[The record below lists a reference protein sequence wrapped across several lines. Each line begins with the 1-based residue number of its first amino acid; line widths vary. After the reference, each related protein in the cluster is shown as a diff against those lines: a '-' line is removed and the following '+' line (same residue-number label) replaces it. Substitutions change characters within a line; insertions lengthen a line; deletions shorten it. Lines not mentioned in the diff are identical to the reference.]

1 MFTYIFINSPS
12 VQHNQLPHDRSSK
25 GSLEV
30 RWTSISPL
38 NTEKKVGVGGES
50 LSKIYVLD
58 TNVLLQDPRSIFSF
72 EDNEVVIPA
81 VVLEEVDSKKRYMD
95 EIGRNA
101 RQVSKLIDN
110 MRQTGKLHEKIPLEN
125 GGVLRI
131 ELNHRSFHQLQEI
144 FVEKTNDN
152 RILAVAKNLS
162 LEEQAMENGREVI
175 LVSKD
180 ALVRVKADALG
191 LQAEDFLSD
200 RVVEVDH
207 IYTGLLELYINND
220 LLNRFYEKG
229 ELNVTELANHPFY
242 PNQFIVM
249 KDSLGGSASAIGVID
264 ATGKKVRKLIF
275 NHEHIWGIRSRN
287 AQQTMAF
294 ELLLRKDIPL
304 VTLIGKAGTGKTL
317 LALAAGLMQTEDLGE
332 YKKLLVARPIVPVG
346 KDLGFLPGE
355 KEEKL
360 RPWMQPIFDNLEY
373 LFNTKKPGE
382 LDAILAGMGS
392 IEVEALTYIRGRSI
406 PEQFII
412 IDEAQNLT
420 KHEVKTILTRVG
432 EKSKI
437 VLMGD
442 PEQIDHPYLDEYNNG
457 LTYVVEKFK
466 EQKIAGHIRL
476 IKGER
481 SGLAQLAADLL

>member
-1 MFTYIFINSPS
+1 
-12 VQHNQLPHDRSSK
+12 
-25 GSLEV
+25 
-30 RWTSISPL
+30 
-38 NTEKKVGVGGES
+38 
-50 LSKIYVLD
+50 VLD
-58 TNVLLQDPRSIFSF
+58 TNVLLQDPFSIFSF

-101 RQVSKLIDN
+101 RQVSRLIDSL
-110 MRQTGKLHEKIPLEN
+110 RETGKLHEKIPLEN
-125 GGVLRI
+125 GGILRI
-131 ELNHRSFHQLQEI
+131 ELNHRSFQQLQEI

-162 LEEQAMENGREVI
+162 LEEQAKENGKTVI

-180 ALVRVKADALG
+180 ALVRVKADAIG
-191 LQAEDFLSD
+191 LLAEDFLND

-207 IYTGLLELYINND
+207 LYTGFLNVFIEPD
-220 LLNRFYEKG
+220 LLGKFYEKG
-229 ELNVTELANHPFY
+229 ELRLSEIANHPFF
-242 PNQFIVM
+242 PNQFLIM
-249 KDSLGGSASAIGVID
+249 KDSLGGSSSALGIVD
-264 ATGKKVRKLIF
+264 QKEKKVKKLVF
-275 NHEHIWGIRSRN
+275 DHEHIWGIRPRN
-287 AQQTMAF
+287 VQQTMAI
-294 ELLLRKDIPL
+294 ELLLRKDLPL

-317 LALAAGLMQTEDLGE
+317 LALATGLLQTEDLGE
-332 YKKLLVARPIVPVG
+332 YKKLIVARPIVPVG

-355 KEEKL
+355 KQEKL
-360 RPWMQPIFDNLEY
+360 RPWMQPIFDNLEF

-406 PEQFII
+406 PDQYII

-432 EKSKI
+432 EGSKI

-442 PEQIDHPYLDEYNNG
+442 PEQIDHPYLDAYNNG

-466 EQKIAGHIRL
+466 DQAISGHVKL

>member
-1 MFTYIFINSPS
+1 M
-12 VQHNQLPHDRSSK
+12 
-25 GSLEV
+25 G
-30 RWTSISPL
+30 
-38 NTEKKVGVGGES
+38 
-50 LSKIYVLD
+50 KIYVLD
-58 TNVLLQDPRSIFSF
+58 TNVLLQDPRAIYSF

-110 MRQTGKLHEKIPLEN
+110 LRKTGKLHEKIQLET
-125 GGVLRI
+125 GGSLRI
-131 ELNHRSFHQLQEI
+131 ELNHRSFHELQDI

-162 LEEQAMENGREVI
+162 LEEQEKENGKQVI

-191 LQAEDFLSD
+191 LQSEDFLND

-207 IYTGLLELYINND
+207 IYSGFLEIYINRNLLD
-220 LLNRFYEKG
+220 LFYEKG
-229 ELNVTELANHPFY
+229 ELHVTELVNHPFY
-242 PNQFIVM
+242 PNQFILL
-249 KDSLGGSASAIGVID
+249 KDALGGSSSAIGIVD
-264 ATGKKVRKLIF
+264 KTGKVVRKLNF
-275 NHEHIWGIRSRN
+275 KLDHIWGIKPRN
-287 AQQTMAF
+287 VQQTMAF
-294 ELLLRKDIPL
+294 ELLLRDDIPL

-317 LALAAGLMQTEDLGE
+317 LALAAGLMQTEDMGK

-346 KDLGFLPGE
+346 KDIGFLPGE
-355 KEEKL
+355 KQEKL
-360 RPWMQPIFDNLEY
+360 RPWMQPIYDNLEY

-437 VLMGD
+437 VFMGD
-442 PEQIDHPYLDEYNNG
+442 TEQIDHPYLDEYNNG

-466 EQKIAGHIRL
+466 DQKIGGHIRL
-476 IKGER
+476 VKGER
-481 SGLAQLAADLL
+481 SGLAQLAADIL

>member
-1 MFTYIFINSPS
+1 MQKSFYLYTKNHIVYQSSFLKQKFHLSNKWIIFFTIE
-12 VQHNQLPHDRSSK
+12 LR
-25 GSLEV
+25 GA
-30 RWTSISPL
+30 
-38 NTEKKVGVGGES
+38 GGIS

-58 TNVLLQDPRSIFSF
+58 TNVLLQDPYSIFSF

-101 RQVSKLIDN
+101 RQVSRLIDN
-110 MRQTGKLHEKIPLEN
+110 LRQTGKLHEKIPLEN
-125 GGVLRI
+125 GGALRI

-162 LEEQAMENGREVI
+162 LEEETKEDGRYVI

-180 ALVRVKADALG
+180 ALVRVKADAIG
-191 LQAEDFLSD
+191 LHSEDFLSD
-200 RVVEVDH
+200 RVIENDA
-207 IYTGLLELYINND
+207 IYTGFTEIFITVD
-220 LLNRFYEKG
+220 LMNKFYEKG
-229 ELNVTELANHPFY
+229 EIPLSQWGNHSFY
-242 PNQFIVM
+242 PNQFLLL
-249 KDSLGGSASAIGVID
+249 KDAMGTSSSAVGMVDSKVQKV
-264 ATGKKVRKLIF
+264 KKLVF
-275 NHEHIWGIRSRN
+275 DHDHIWGIRSRN
-287 AQQTMAF
+287 VQQTMAID
-294 ELLLRKDIPL
+294 LLLRKDIPL

-317 LALAAGLMQTEDLGE
+317 LALAAGLMQTEDFGE

-360 RPWMQPIFDNLEY
+360 RPWMQPIYDNLEY
-373 LFNTKKPGE
+373 LFNVKKPGE

-442 PEQIDHPYLDEYNNG
+442 PEQIDHPYLDAYNNG
-457 LTYVVEKFK
+457 LTYVVERFK
-466 EQKIAGHIRL
+466 NQSIAGHVKL
-476 IKGER
+476 FKGER

>member
-1 MFTYIFINSPS
+1 M
-12 VQHNQLPHDRSSK
+12 
-25 GSLEV
+25 
-30 RWTSISPL
+30 
-38 NTEKKVGVGGES
+38 
-50 LSKIYVLD
+50 SKIYVLD
-58 TNVLLQDPRSIFSF
+58 TNVLLQDPNSIFSF
-72 EDNEVVIPA
+72 EDNDVVIPA

-101 RQVSKLIDN
+101 RQVSRLIDG
-110 MRQTGKLHEKIPLEN
+110 MRETGKLHEKIPLEN
-125 GGVLRI
+125 GGSLRI
-131 ELNHRSFHQLQEI
+131 ELNHRSFQQLQEI

-162 LEEQAMENGREVI
+162 LEEETKENGRTVI

-180 ALVRVKADALG
+180 ALVRVKADAIG
-191 LQAEDFLSD
+191 LISEDFLSD
-200 RVVEVDH
+200 RVVENDH
-207 IYTGLLELYINND
+207 LYPGFLEVYIGLDI
-220 LLNRFYEKG
+220 LNRFYDKG
-229 ELNVTELANHPFY
+229 ELPLSDVANHPFY
-242 PNQFIVM
+242 PNQFLVM
-249 KDSLGGSASAIGVID
+249 KDALGSSSSALGVVD
-264 ATGKKVRKLIF
+264 KNGKKVKKLIF
-275 NHEHIWGIRSRN
+275 DYDHIWGIKPRN
-287 AQQTMAF
+287 VQQTMAL
-294 ELLLRKDIPL
+294 ELLLRNDLPL

-317 LALAAGLMQTEDLGE
+317 LALASGLMQTEDYGQ

-346 KDLGFLPGE
+346 KDIGFLPGE

-360 RPWMQPIFDNLEY
+360 RPWMQPIYDNLEY
-373 LFNTKKPGE
+373 LFNVKKPGE

-406 PEQFII
+406 PDQFII

-432 EKSKI
+432 EGSKI

-442 PEQIDHPYLDEYNNG
+442 PEQIDHPYLDAYNNG

-466 EQKIAGHIRL
+466 DQIISGHVKL
-476 IKGER
+476 VKGER

>member
-1 MFTYIFINSPS
+1 M
-12 VQHNQLPHDRSSK
+12 
-25 GSLEV
+25 
-30 RWTSISPL
+30 
-38 NTEKKVGVGGES
+38 
-50 LSKIYVLD
+50 SKIYVLD
-58 TNVLLQDPRSIFSF
+58 TNVLLQDPFSIFSF

-101 RQVSKLIDN
+101 RQVSRMIDSL
-110 MRQTGKLHEKIPLEN
+110 RETGKLHEKIPLEN
-125 GGVLRI
+125 GGILRI
-131 ELNHRSFHQLQEI
+131 ELNHRSFQQLQEI

-162 LEEQAMENGREVI
+162 LEEQTKENGRTVI

-180 ALVRVKADALG
+180 ALVRVKADAIG
-191 LQAEDFLSD
+191 LLAEDFLND

-207 IYTGLLELYINND
+207 LYTGFLTVFIDPALLGK
-220 LLNRFYEKG
+220 FYEKG
-229 ELNVTELANHPFY
+229 ELQLSKIADHPFF
-242 PNQFIVM
+242 PNQFLIM
-249 KDSLGGSASAIGVID
+249 KDSLGSSSSALGIVD
-264 ATGKKVRKLIF
+264 QKEKKVKKLVF
-275 NHEHIWGIRSRN
+275 DHEHIWGIRPRN
-287 AQQTMAF
+287 VQQTMAI
-294 ELLLRKDIPL
+294 ELLLRKDLPL

-317 LALAAGLMQTEDLGE
+317 LALAAGLLQTEDLGE

-355 KEEKL
+355 KQEKL
-360 RPWMQPIFDNLEY
+360 RPWMQPIFDNLEF

-406 PEQFII
+406 PDQYII

-432 EKSKI
+432 EWSKI

-442 PEQIDHPYLDEYNNG
+442 PDQIDHPYLDAYNNG

-466 EQKIAGHIRL
+466 DQTISGHVKL

-481 SGLAQLAADLL
+481 SALAQLAADLL

>member
-1 MFTYIFINSPS
+1 M
-12 VQHNQLPHDRSSK
+12 R
-25 GSLEV
+25 
-30 RWTSISPL
+30 
-38 NTEKKVGVGGES
+38 
-50 LSKIYVLD
+50 KIYVLD
-58 TNVLLQDPRSIFSF
+58 TNVLLQDPNSIFSF
-72 EDNEVVIPA
+72 EENEVVIPA

-101 RQVSKLIDN
+101 RQVSKLIDQL
-110 MRQTGKLHEKIPLEN
+110 RETGKLHEKIPLPN
-125 GGVLRI
+125 GGTLRI

-162 LEEQAMENGREVI
+162 LEEQTKENGRAVI

-180 ALVRVKADALG
+180 TLVRVKADAIG
-191 LQAEDFLSD
+191 LIAEDFLSD
-200 RVVEVDH
+200 RVVEIDR
-207 IYTGLLELYINND
+207 IYSGFLDMYISSDN
-220 LLNRFYEKG
+220 LNRFYEKN
-229 ELNVTELANHPFY
+229 ELILSEITNHPFY
-242 PNQFIVM
+242 PNQFVIM
-249 KDSLGGSASAIGVID
+249 KDALGGSSSAIGKVD
-264 ATGKKVRKLIF
+264 HSGKKIQRLVF
-275 NHEHIWGIRSRN
+275 DQDHIWGIRPRN
-287 AQQTMAF
+287 VQQTMAL
-294 ELLLRKDIPL
+294 ELLLRTDLPL

-317 LALAAGLMQTEDLGE
+317 LALAAGLMQTEDLGT

-406 PEQFII
+406 PDQIII

-432 EKSKI
+432 ERSKI

-466 EQKIAGHIRL
+466 DQPIAGHVKL
-476 IKGER
+476 VKGER

>member
-1 MFTYIFINSPS
+1 MGN
-12 VQHNQLPHDRSSK
+12 
-25 GSLEV
+25 
-30 RWTSISPL
+30 
-38 NTEKKVGVGGES
+38 
-50 LSKIYVLD
+50 KIYVLD
-58 TNVLLQDPRSIFSF
+58 TNVLLQDPYSIFSF

-95 EIGRNA
+95 EVGRNA
-101 RQVSKLIDN
+101 RQVSKLIDRLREN
-110 MRQTGKLHEKIPLEN
+110 GKLHEKILLDN

-131 ELNHRSFHQLQEI
+131 ELNHRSFQQLQDI

-152 RILAVAKNLS
+152 RILAVAKNLA
-162 LEEQAMENGREVI
+162 LEEQEKEDGRSVI

-180 ALVRVKADALG
+180 ALVRVKADAIG
-191 LQAEDFLSD
+191 LQAEDFLND
-200 RVVEVDH
+200 RVVDIEH
-207 IYTGLLELYINND
+207 IYTGFLELYINAEH
-220 LLNRFYEKG
+220 LSRFYEKG
-229 ELNVTELANHPFY
+229 ELVLSEIANHPFY
-242 PNQFIVM
+242 PNQFIIM
-249 KDSLGGSASAIGVID
+249 KDALGSSASAVGMVD
-264 ATGKKVRKLIF
+264 HAGKKVKKLTF
-275 NHEHIWGIRSRN
+275 HHEHVWGIRPRN
-287 AQQTMAF
+287 VQQTMAF
-294 ELLLRKDIPL
+294 ELLMREDLPL

-317 LALAAGLMQTEDLGE
+317 LALAAGLMQTEDLGR

-346 KDLGFLPGE
+346 KDIGFLPGE
-355 KEEKL
+355 KQEKL

-382 LDAILAGMGS
+382 LDAILAGMSS
-392 IEVEALTYIRGRSI
+392 IEVEALTYIRGRSL

-437 VLMGD
+437 ILMGD

-466 EQKIAGHIRL
+466 EQKISGHVRL

>member
-1 MFTYIFINSPS
+1 M
-12 VQHNQLPHDRSSK
+12 
-25 GSLEV
+25 
-30 RWTSISPL
+30 
-38 NTEKKVGVGGES
+38 
-50 LSKIYVLD
+50 SKIYVLD
-58 TNVLLQDPRSIFSF
+58 TNVLLQDPLAIFSF
-72 EDNEVVIPA
+72 DDNDVVVPA

-95 EIGRNA
+95 EVGRNA
-101 RQVSKLIDN
+101 RYVSKLIDSF
-110 MRQTGKLHEKIPLEN
+110 RELGKLHESIPLEN
-125 GGVLRI
+125 GGTFRI
-131 ELNHRSFHQLQEI
+131 ELNHRSFQQLQEI

-162 LEEQAMENGREVI
+162 LEEEAKVDGKTVI

-180 ALVRVKADALG
+180 TLVRVKADALN
-191 LQAEDFLSD
+191 LLAEDYLSD

-207 IYTGLLELYINND
+207 IYTGYLEYYINTE
-220 LLNRFYEKG
+220 LLNKFYEK
-229 ELNVTELANHPFY
+229 TELPVSDVANHPFY
-242 PNQFIVM
+242 PNQFVVL
-249 KDSLGGSASAIGVID
+249 KDALGGSSSALGIVDQSGTKI
-264 ATGKKVRKLIF
+264 KKFVF
-275 NHEHIWGIRSRN
+275 SNDHIWGIRPRN
-287 AQQTMAF
+287 AQQSMAL
-294 ELLLRKDIPL
+294 ELLLRDDIPL

-317 LALAAGLMQTEDLGE
+317 LALAAGLMQTEDLQN

-346 KDLGFLPGE
+346 KDLGYLPGE
-355 KEEKL
+355 KDEKL
-360 RPWMQPIFDNLEY
+360 RPWMQPIYDNLEY

-420 KHEVKTILTRVG
+420 RHEVKTILTRVG
-432 EKSKI
+432 DKSKI

-466 EQKIAGHIRL
+466 DQKISGHVKL
-476 IKGER
+476 VKGER
-481 SGLAQLAADLL
+481 STIAQLAADLL